1 MAGGDEFV
9 SAGGDSRALGAI
21 LFLAAGTNVLDV
33 YSAVNSSPWTV
44 ESFGAD
50 PEKAKAVRKYVAHG
64 AVVTSFFCV
73 VSAVVAHSWWP
84 IFGAVLANIYM
95 MSLYAHALKKAQ
107 QSGSTDWE

>member
-9 SAGGDSRALGAI
+9 GAGDSRALGAI

-50 PEKAKAVRKYVAHG
+50 PEKAKAVKKYVAHG
-64 AVVTSFFCV
+64 AVVTSVFCLT
-73 VSAVVAHSWWP
+73 SALVAHSWWP
-84 IFGAVLANIYM
+84 IVGAVLANIYM
-95 MSLYAHALKKAQ
+95 ICLYSHALGKAQ
-107 QSGSTDWE
+107 ERGSTDWES